1 MDTRKNLLDWLAIF
15 ISLSSI
21 GVGLSTPFFL
31 LLCSLVTLS
40 INIWLLHGS
49 KGLPKKS
56 ELVAEQHR
64 SNWRKGLE
72 IEFSEKSGQIIQT
85 VQEREKAIQHQAIK
99 LQSYQEQLSSW
110 EQQLIVAEGKL
121 TGALRDQEQYFLE
134 LIDSIHQSYQ
144 SEITLRENSIA
155 SLQQR
160 FMKLANRP
168 DPKQGFAAWVAHLLI
183 EALEVQELFCRL
195 HSYRRIPGTRTVSVW
210 IEIDAV
216 TKTKK
221 LETIGKEIGA
231 HVKLGEPIINWDAD
245 ECMYEFFFEPQLEIE
260 EIPELDEEI
269 RTIKLDEPVGDWLAE
284 FISKSERL
292 SAFISGDSGS
302 GKSTLINNY
311 VCLVKRLLETDNEKV
326 DIIIIDAKDPD
337 TPWFIDGKEVI
348 PQYGGVND
356 PDDEDGEINW
366 VDNDVLTGIKEMKK
380 DVYNRLR
387 AKRNAR
393 NNNQPAP
400 KFSKRIYVIDEA
412 EEIYSIH
419 DKEASKPILSAAR
432 LGRSSGL
439 AVVVIGQNSNP
450 KAYGF
455 QIPNLNNFARFYL
468 RENARRGIADASATA
483 GERRPLLEQV
493 ALRLQVS
500 KSLPANNPKRYWGFV
515 KIAGEPGFVAQM
527 PPPNAYSYPDT
538 DIEETETQQDYPDN
552 SITGKPTIYQMVEDA
567 KKAEQIKIIKGKGE
581 TRLGKII
588 EEVWQC
594 QSGSRQYR
602 KAREEYRRI
611 MGE

>member
-1 MDTRKNLLDWLAIF
+1 
-15 ISLSSI
+15 
-21 GVGLSTPFFL
+21 
-31 LLCSLVTLS
+31 
-40 INIWLLHGS
+40 
-49 KGLPKKS
+49 
-56 ELVAEQHR
+56 
-64 SNWRKGLE
+64 
-72 IEFSEKSGQIIQT
+72 
-85 VQEREKAIQHQAIK
+85 
-99 LQSYQEQLSSW
+99 
-110 EQQLIVAEGKL
+110 
-121 TGALRDQEQYFLE
+121 
-134 LIDSIHQSYQ
+134 
-144 SEITLRENSIA
+144 
-155 SLQQR
+155 
-160 FMKLANRP
+160 
-168 DPKQGFAAWVAHLLI
+168 
-183 EALEVQELFCRL
+183 
-195 HSYRRIPGTRTVSVW
+195 
-210 IEIDAV
+210 
-216 TKTKK
+216 
-221 LETIGKEIGA
+221 
-231 HVKLGEPIINWDAD
+231 
-245 ECMYEFFFEPQLEIE
+245 
-260 EIPELDEEI
+260 
-269 RTIKLDEPVGDWLAE
+269 
-284 FISKSERL
+284 
-292 SAFISGDSGS
+292 
-302 GKSTLINNY
+302 
-311 VCLVKRLLETDNEKV
+311 
-326 DIIIIDAKDPD
+326 
-337 TPWFIDGKEVI
+337 
-348 PQYGGVND
+348 
-356 PDDEDGEINW
+356 
-366 VDNDVLTGIKEMKK
+366 MKK